1 MNDLLDTGRNGE
13 KLAADYYRSR
23 GFDVLAVNWRH
34 SYYEIDLVAAR
45 DNKLHVVEV
54 KTRRGGEFGFPE
66 EAIGHKK
73 LYNLMRA
80 AARYQAEHPQW
91 RRIQYDVLSIRLHKG
106 APPEYFLIE
115 DVYV

>member
-1 MNDLLDTGRNGE
+1 MNDTLDTGRTGE
-13 KLAADYYRSR
+13 HLAADYFSSR

-34 SYYEIDLVAAR
+34 SYYEIDLVAA
-45 DNKLHVVEV
+45 KGPVLHVVEV

-66 EAIGHKK
+66 EAVSHKK

-80 AARYQAEHPQW
+80 GVRYQAEHPQW
-91 RRIQYDVLSIRLHKG
+91 RRMQYDVLSIRLHKG